1 MAETIRLEVV
11 TPSGIA
17 LAKDVNE
24 FTAPSVEGEFG
35 VLPGHLPILVAL
47 RPGTVSYKLG
57 GEEHRVL
64 VAHGFAEVVGSKALL
79 LTEKFARKEDVD
91 VVAVRARLKDVEDEL
106 SAWQGDVE
114 DKKRMELI
122 EEEQWLAAELE
133 LIGDPP
139 LPTVRE
145 DTRFFRRVREE
156 ETIAANDD
164 DHTEEK

>member
-11 TPSGIA
+11 TPAGIA
-17 LAKDVNE
+17 LAKDVSE

-47 RPGTVSYKLG
+47 RPGTISYRVG

-64 VAHGFAEVVGSKALL
+64 VAHGFAEVVGEKALV
-79 LTEKFARKEDVD
+79 LTEKFARKDDVD
-91 VVAVRARLKDVEDEL
+91 VVAVRARLRDVEEEL
-106 SAWQGDVE
+106 AAWQGDVE
-114 DKKRMELI
+114 DEKRLGLI

-145 DTRFFRRVREE
+145 DTRFYRRMRDEE
-156 ETIAANDD
+156 VAS
-164 DHTEEK
+164 EEPSDSSEAK